1 VWTLKKD
8 IAEGWIQQSHGWG
21 QSRIIHL
28 LLNNLTPI
36 MGEDPTKK
44 ISFNIICEP
53 FTQANDNL
61 FPYDSQ
67 SQNDNILLKI

>member
-1 VWTLKKD
+1 
-8 IAEGWIQQSHGWG
+8 
-21 QSRIIHL
+21 
-28 LLNNLTPI
+28 

-67 SQNDNILLKI
+67 SQNDNILLKIWVNVYNYKFTFYKSNILP